1 MTESLQSARLSL
13 LAASQNQDGGWG
25 YFPGTASWVE
35 PTAWALA
42 ALRSAAGQGQRVR
55 RALAWL
61 RTMQR
66 ADGACRPQA
75 QVDEPSWMTA
85 LFVTAHLLE
94 GVIDP
99 PVQAAVRWLLAV
111 KGAEGALWR
120 RAVARALPRV
130 EGYNPD
136 RYGWAWVPNTNSWVE
151 PTAHTLVA
159 LKLYRSR
166 ASTGRVDRE
175 TLNWRIQLGEQ
186 MLLDRRCR
194 DGGWNYGARQALG
207 IPLPSYPETTGVA
220 MMALQGASAVVSNG
234 FLQAAGQ
241 WCSQATSP
249 LGRAWLS
256 IGLRLHGAT
265 VAAPEAKPREDTLLV
280 ALQALVEN
288 APALA
293 ALRLGNH
300 S

>member
-1 MTESLQSARLSL
+1 MTDSLQSTRLSL
-13 LAASQNQDGGWG
+13 LAASQNRDGGWG
-25 YFPGTASWVE
+25 YSPGAASWVE
-35 PTAWALA
+35 PTVWALA

-61 RTMQR
+61 RTLQR
-66 ADGACRPQA
+66 PDGACRPQA
-75 QVDEPSWMTA
+75 QVDEPSWTTA

-99 PVQAAVRWLLAV
+99 PVQAAVGWLLAI

-159 LKLYRSR
+159 LKLFRSR
-166 ASTGRVDRE
+166 AVTGGLDPQM
-175 TLNWRIQLGEQ
+175 LNWRIHLGEQ

-194 DGGWNYGARQALG
+194 DGGWNYGARLAVG
-207 IPLPSYPETTGVA
+207 VPLPSYPETTGVA
-220 MMALQGASAVVSNG
+220 MMALQGTNAAVSNG
-234 FLQAAGQ
+234 FLETAGQ
-241 WCSQATSP
+241 WYSQATSP

-256 IGLRLHGAT
+256 IGLMLHGAA
-265 VAAPEAKPREDTLLV
+265 VQAQEEKPREDTLLM
-280 ALQALVEN
+280 ALQALPEN
-288 APALA
+288 TQAMA
-293 ALRLGNH
+293 ALRLGTH

>member
-1 MTESLQSARLSL
+1 MPESLQAARLSL
-13 LAASQNQDGGWG
+13 LAASQNRDGGWG
-25 YFPGTASWVE
+25 YFPGTSSWVE
-35 PTAWALA
+35 PTVWAVA
-42 ALRSAAGQGQRVR
+42 ALRQATDQGQRIR

-61 RTMQR
+61 GTLQR
-66 ADGACRPQA
+66 PDGAVRPQA

-85 LFVTAHLLE
+85 LFVTAHLLN
-94 GVIDP
+94 GVIDER
-99 PVQAAVRWLLAV
+99 VQTAVRWLLAV

-136 RYGWAWVPNTNSWVE
+136 RYGWAWMPNTNSWVE

-159 LKLYRSR
+159 LKLYRAR
-166 ASTGRVDRE
+166 AATGRVDRQ

-186 MLLDRRCR
+186 MLLERRCR
-194 DGGWNYGARQALG
+194 DGGWNYGARLALG
-207 IPLPSYPETTGVA
+207 VPLPSYPETTGVA
-220 MMALQGASAVVSNG
+220 MMALQGSPDAVPGS
-234 FLQAAGQ
+234 LLERARE

-256 IGLRLHGAT
+256 IGLLLHGAG
-265 VAAPEAKPREDTLLV
+265 ASPGEEKPREDTLLL
-280 ALQALVEN
+280 ALQALSEN
-288 APALA
+288 TQALS
-293 ALRLGNH
+293 ALRLGTP